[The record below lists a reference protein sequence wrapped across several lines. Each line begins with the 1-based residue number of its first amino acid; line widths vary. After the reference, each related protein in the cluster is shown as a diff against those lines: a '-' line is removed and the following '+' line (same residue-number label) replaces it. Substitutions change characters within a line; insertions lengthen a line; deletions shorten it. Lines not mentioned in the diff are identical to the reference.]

1 MFSSDETAKK
11 CSRRIKIGKASKRLR
26 KAVASN
32 DKGAEDNLEY
42 DHTVMMNEKE
52 YDDNVIDKVWLEGHE
67 NPQESEQDLFAGGL
81 KLAPIL
87 QQCNDDG
94 DDHVEDGDDGV
105 EDHDDEGDD

>member
-11 CSRRIKIGKASKRLR
+11 SFRNIEIGKASKRPR

-32 DKGAEDNLEY
+32 DKGGDDNLEY
-42 DHTVMMNEKE
+42 DHTVVMIDEE

-94 DDHVEDGDDGV
+94 DDHVEDLDDG
-105 EDHDDEGDD
+105 DND

>member
-1 MFSSDETAKK
+1 MFSSDETTKK
-11 CSRRIKIGKASKRLR
+11 CFRKIEIGNASKRPR

-32 DKGAEDNLEY
+32 DKDADDNLEY
-42 DHTVMMNEKE
+42 DHTVIMNDEE

-94 DDHVEDGDDGV
+94 DDHVEDGDD
-105 EDHDDEGDD
+105 DDDD